1 MLKLIQACDRP
12 GDFPLPPG
20 RSGCEFIAR
29 LLELES
35 FASQANFGPGGSC
48 SAEAPSAACVPAIE
62 PSPALPQ
69 LHPYRSLDTSR
80 LRLFGEGKWD
90 MSLWLEGPLWLPY
103 VEPAILSHG
112 FDPDPSL
119 SPSFLG
125 EDRGENLEL
134 AALWDAKGLLRLEK
148 GRSDPGS
155 WARVF
160 NAFKDIKVSR
170 ARSATNCLPFSYLG
184 CELTARG
191 VGAGSLAEPRSVLT
205 PTEVYTPTFASL
217 FQGDHHG
224 VEFALESHR
233 QMLGFFGA
241 IRPELCLLNKEPPPL
256 GPDFQALVIHD
267 FVCISTVPVGTSRGD
282 CVAACLRGR
291 AQHAYLTEGV
301 EGSPSEGHFRRISLA
316 SLSLRSAALP
326 VTSATLCARL
336 AGAWVSVALYRRCL
350 MVIFSEVF
358 RTAQGATSGASSQQ
372 TALPQT
378 RGLAQEL
385 VLASAL
391 VLSLLGKIFATDA
404 SLSLGAYCS
413 AEVLAST
420 PRSVW
425 LSADPGYS
433 RLDTRLDA
441 EPPAPLLHRCS
452 ASWEALRFLPSE
464 CPLSWSSGRALH

>member
-1 MLKLIQACDRP
+1 
-12 GDFPLPPG
+12 
-20 RSGCEFIAR
+20 
-29 LLELES
+29 
-35 FASQANFGPGGSC
+35 
-48 SAEAPSAACVPAIE
+48 
-62 PSPALPQ
+62 
-69 LHPYRSLDTSR
+69 
-80 LRLFGEGKWD
+80 

-103 VEPAILSHG
+103 VEPAILSPG

-267 FVCISTVPVGTSRGD
+267 FVCISTVP
-282 CVAACLRGR
+282 C
-291 AQHAYLTEGV
+291 
-301 EGSPSEGHFRRISLA
+301 
-316 SLSLRSAALP
+316 
-326 VTSATLCARL
+326 
-336 AGAWVSVALYRRCL
+336 
-350 MVIFSEVF
+350 
-358 RTAQGATSGASSQQ
+358 
-372 TALPQT
+372 
-378 RGLAQEL
+378 
-385 VLASAL
+385 
-391 VLSLLGKIFATDA
+391 
-404 SLSLGAYCS
+404 
-413 AEVLAST
+413 
-420 PRSVW
+420 
-425 LSADPGYS
+425 
-433 RLDTRLDA
+433 
-441 EPPAPLLHRCS
+441 
-452 ASWEALRFLPSE
+452 
-464 CPLSWSSGRALH
+464 

>member
-1 MLKLIQACDRP
+1 
-12 GDFPLPPG
+12 
-20 RSGCEFIAR
+20 
-29 LLELES
+29 
-35 FASQANFGPGGSC
+35 
-48 SAEAPSAACVPAIE
+48 
-62 PSPALPQ
+62 
-69 LHPYRSLDTSR
+69 
-80 LRLFGEGKWD
+80 

-191 VGAGSLAEPRSVLT
+191 VGAGSLAEPRSVLI

-217 FQGDHHG
+217 FQGDRHG

-233 QMLGFFGA
+233 QMLSFFGA

-256 GPDFQALVIHD
+256 GPDFQALVIDD
-267 FVCISTVPVGTSRGD
+267 FVCISTVPVGTSRDD
-282 CVAACLRGR
+282 CVAACLHGR

-301 EGSPSEGHFRRISLA
+301 EGSPQKDIFGADCFTAIGAEVNSGPENLSAGIVTCAAPLARRISLA

-391 VLSLLGKIFATDA
+391 VLSLLPTSPRLLLGRSLPLMPPWA
-404 SLSLGAYCS
+404 SVPIALLRC
-413 AEVLAST
+413 L
-420 PRSVW
+420 
-425 LSADPGYS
+425 
-433 RLDTRLDA
+433 
-441 EPPAPLLHRCS
+441 PLLPGVC
-452 ASWEALRFLPSE
+452 
-464 CPLSWSSGRALH
+464 G